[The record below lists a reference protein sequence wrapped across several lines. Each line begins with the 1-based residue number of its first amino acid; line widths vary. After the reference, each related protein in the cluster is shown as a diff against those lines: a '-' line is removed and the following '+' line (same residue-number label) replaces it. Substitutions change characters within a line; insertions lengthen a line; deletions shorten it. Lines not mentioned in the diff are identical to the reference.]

1 MASKK
6 LPSFQ
11 FYPGDWR
18 KDPALQSV
26 SLAARGLWIEML
38 CLMFESHRRGYLCH
52 RTGSPITTVQLAR
65 MVGSTEEEVNH
76 LTEELLDCGVCS
88 RTVDGIFFSR
98 RMEREEQK
106 RRINQEN
113 GQKGGNPNLTRTDER
128 DSGYPNRLTESDNP
142 PVNRSS
148 NRRSN
153 RNTPSSSSS
162 STSTSIKTDEDTPT
176 PHSGN
181 AGRRRRNGEFDSR
194 GSPADPDLPQQ
205 IFDAWN
211 AVPGLDRVLELTEDR
226 RSLIAERLREPTFV
240 QSWAKSLQILAETPF
255 AKGEGERGWLASF
268 DWWLKPGTVVKIL
281 EGKYAPAKS
290 RASGKSR
297 ASSGQPYVHRQG
309 DHKRLVIEA
318 KRAAGL
324 LPPDTAEGM

>member
-1 MASKK
+1 MIVDPDFCDHWKTRMLVGSLNGDEAAPVYVLRLWAHCQNRRQSQFENLNAEALKALCRFPGNANK
-6 LPSFQ
+6 LE
-11 FYPGDWR
+11 
-18 KDPALQSV
+18 A
-26 SLAARGLWIEML
+26 SLAASG
-38 CLMFESHRRGYLCH
+38 FVRRVEDTLIVLNWDEYN
-52 RTGSPITTVQLAR
+52 RTLIAAWS
-65 MVGSTEEEVNH
+65 
-76 LTEELLDCGVCS
+76 
-88 RTVDGIFFSR
+88 
-98 RMEREEQK
+98 
-106 RRINQEN
+106 N
-113 GQKGGNPNLTRTDER
+113 GRKGGRPKEETEADSEESKNPRVPER
-128 DSGYPNRLTESDNP
+128 KPMGSRLDKNRLDKI
-142 PVNRSS
+142 RD
-148 NRRSN
+148 
-153 RNTPSSSSS
+153 
-162 STSTSIKTDEDTPT
+162 DEDTPT
-176 PHSGN
+176 PHKRSRAKRAANPTAAN
-181 AGRRRRNGEFDSR
+181 AGRRRQSEGNFDSR

-226 RSLIAERLREPTFV
+226 RSLIAERLREPTFA

-297 ASSGQPYVHRQG
+297 ASSGQPYVHREG

-324 LPPDTAEGM
+324 LPPENAEGM